1 MKEEVSM
8 FQKLEGV
15 EARYE
20 ELNKLISDPEVISN
34 QNEWKKL
41 MKEHS
46 SIEDVVEKY
55 REYKQTKKE
64 FEDAKEMM
72 NDPEMKD
79 LAEEEMLSAKDK
91 LPILEEELKILLIP
105 KDPNDDNNVICEIR
119 SGAGRRR
126 SCFICGYFI

>member
-1 MKEEVSM
+1 M

-20 ELNKLISDPEVISN
+20 ELNKLISDPQIISN

-46 SIEDVVEKY
+46 SIEDVVLKY
-55 REYKQTKKE
+55 REYKQAQKD

-72 NDPEMKD
+72 NDSEMKD
-79 LAEEEMLSAKDK
+79 LAEEEMTK
-91 LPILEEELKILLIP
+91 
-105 KDPNDDNNVICEIR
+105 N
-119 SGAGRRR
+119 RRR
-126 SCFICGYFI
+126 IKNSFNSKRSK